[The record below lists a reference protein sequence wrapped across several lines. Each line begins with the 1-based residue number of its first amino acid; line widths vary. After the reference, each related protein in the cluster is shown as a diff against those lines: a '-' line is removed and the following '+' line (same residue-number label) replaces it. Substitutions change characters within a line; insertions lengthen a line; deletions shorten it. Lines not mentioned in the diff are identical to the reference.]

1 MPDAAPRPVRV
12 APRAGRLGRALLRV
26 GATPSGALALALL
39 LGFVALALFAEQ
51 LAPFAP
57 TEANLGNRLAPPV
70 WAGGSALHPLGTD
83 QLGRDVLSR
92 LIHGSRVALLVGV
105 AAVSLAVVIGVTLGL
120 VAGYV
125 GGRTDAVVSR
135 VIDALI
141 AIPNVLL
148 YLTVLGVAGPGMLTL
163 VLVIGGLGWT
173 LFARVVRAETLSLR
187 RREFVEAALAL
198 GQRTPTLLLRHV
210 LPAVVAPIVVLATL
224 NVASVIILEA
234 SLSFLGL
241 GVQPPTVTWGRMLAD
256 GRSYVASAWW
266 LATFPGLCITLLC
279 ASFLLLGDRLRDL
292 LDPRLAGR

>member
-1 MPDAAPRPVRV
+1 MPDAAPRRARA
-12 APRAGRLGRALLRV
+12 APRAGRLARVLLRV
-26 GATPSGALALALL
+26 SATPSGALALALL

-70 WAGGSALHPLGTD
+70 WAGGSGLHPLGTD

-120 VAGYV
+120 VAGYL

-210 LPAVVAPIVVLATL
+210 LPAVMAPIVVLATL

-256 GRSYVASAWW
+256 GRSYIASAWW